1 MRRNVL
7 LLSLVAGVAVATAS
21 LAPGSPGPAMRT
33 VAVLS
38 HAPVSERAFDGLR
51 QGLAELGWREDETI
65 RFLKPTPQPDTELLR
80 AQTRSM
86 VNRGTALVVAMSTP
100 AALAAREVAAA
111 RDVPLLLAPASD
123 PVAAGLVSGTIHP
136 GEPVTGIAFAM
147 QEPRRLEM
155 LKRLSPKVRR
165 VWVPYDSTDP
175 SPVATLP
182 RLRAAADKL
191 GLVLVTADIRSAAQ
205 LHAALDP
212 LPRDIDAIF
221 VPADAMLATNTRAI
235 AAAATSRGLPL
246 SVPHREGVALGALF
260 SYGFDLYTVGRQAA
274 RLADQ
279 ILSGTPAADLP
290 IETADMDL
298 TINLAVAD
306 HLGLNIP
313 EELLRHATI
322 VGQAGE

>member
-1 MRRNVL
+1 MRRRVL
-7 LLSLVAGVAVATAS
+7 LLGLAAGGAVVAAGLSPTA
-21 LAPGSPGPAMRT
+21 PPPTIRN
-33 VAVLS
+33 VVVLS

-51 QGLAELGWREDETI
+51 QGLAERGWREDEAI
-65 RFLKPTPQPDTELLR
+65 RFLKPIPQPNADLLQ
-80 AQTRSM
+80 AQAREIIDH
-86 VNRGTALVVAMSTP
+86 GTALVVAMSTP
-100 AALAAREVAAA
+100 AAIAARDVAAA
-111 RDVPLLLAPASD
+111 RGVPLLLSPASD
-123 PVAAGLVSGTIHP
+123 PVAAGLVSSVTHP
-136 GEPVTGIAFAM
+136 GQPVTGIAFAM
-147 QEPRRLEM
+147 QEPRRIEM
-155 LKRLSPKVRR
+155 LQRLAPKVRR

-191 GLVLVTADIRSAAQ
+191 GLTLVPADIRSAAQ
-205 LHAALDP
+205 LRAALDP

-221 VPADAMLATNTRAI
+221 VPPDAMLATNTRAI
-235 AAAATSRGLPL
+235 AAAAAARGLPL
-246 SVPHREGVALGALF
+246 TVPHREGVALGALF
-260 SYGFDLYTVGRQAA
+260 SYGFDLYALGRQAA

-306 HLGLNIP
+306 RLALDIP
-313 EELLRHATI
+313 EDMLRHATI

>member
-1 MRRNVL
+1 M
-7 LLSLVAGVAVATAS
+7 AVAAAALSPTAP
-21 LAPGSPGPAMRT
+21 APAVRT
-33 VAVLS
+33 IVVLS
-38 HAPVSERAFDGLR
+38 HAQVSERSFDGLR
-51 QGLAELGWREDETI
+51 QGLTERGWREEESI
-65 RFLKPTPQPDTELLR
+65 RFLKPPPQPNGELLR
-80 AQTRSM
+80 SQARAIID
-86 VNRGTALVVAMSTP
+86 RGTALVVAMSTP
-100 AALAAREVAAA
+100 AAMAAREVAAQHG
-111 RDVPLLLAPASD
+111 VPLLLAPASD
-123 PVAAGLVSGTIHP
+123 PVAAGLVSSTAHP
-136 GEPVTGIAFAM
+136 GQPVTGIAFAM

-155 LKRLSPKVRR
+155 LKRLAPKVRR

-175 SPVATLP
+175 SPVAILP

-191 GLVLVTADIRSAAQ
+191 GLTLVTADIRSAAQ

-221 VPADAMLATNTRAI
+221 VPPDAMLATNTRAL
-235 AAAATSRGLPL
+235 AAAAAARRLPL
-246 SVPHREGVALGALF
+246 TVPHREGVASGALF
-260 SYGFDLYTVGRQAA
+260 SYGFDLYALGRQAA

-306 HLGLNIP
+306 RLALDIS
-313 EELLRHATI
+313 EDMLRHATI